1 MKEKLMEENIKEHK
15 APKNRGRLWSFLLI
29 FILLGV
35 TAVVLVREFDIG
47 ALVSLVKNSPR
58 IGFVYCGAAIML
70 LYFTGYA
77 VFMRTASKALGFGI
91 GRFRAA
97 LYSALDFF
105 YTSATPGGCG
115 SPAALTVT
123 MSGDGA
129 PPASASA
136 AVIMQT
142 IVFRIVLLLLGS
154 VSGALLFTGY
164 FGTDRL
170 FRTVFIIGAG
180 ATVFVTFLFV
190 LALFFTGVTKRVG
203 LLFIGIGAKFRF
215 VKDKAATSARF
226 TESLGEYRAAAKT
239 LKSSR
244 GLLGR
249 LLLATLMQRCA
260 LFSVPYFTY
269 LSLGG
274 GEKSFIYIFFLQI
287 GVSVA
292 VDSLPIPGGIGLNE
306 YVSFLLYESLYP
318 TSETAAAAMLLN
330 RAIVYYIPLILTGVI
345 TVIRSGLTTLFRKR
359 KETT

>member
-1 MKEKLMEENIKEHK
+1 MEENIKENK
-15 APKNRGRLWSFLLI
+15 KQNKNRGRLWSFLLI
-29 FILLGV
+29 FALLAV
-35 TAVVLVREFDIG
+35 TAVVIMREFDVR
-47 ALVSLVKNSPR
+47 ALIDQVKGSPR

-70 LYFTGYA
+70 VYFGGYA

-129 PPASASA
+129 PSASASA

-142 IVFRIVLLLLGS
+142 IVFRIVLLLLGT
-154 VSGALLFTGY
+154 VSGTLLFTGY

-180 ATVFVTFLFV
+180 VTVFVTFLFV
-190 LALFFTGVTKRVG
+190 LALFFTGITKRVG

-215 VKDKAATSARF
+215 IKDKEATSARF
-226 TESLGEYRAAAKT
+226 VESLGEYRAAAKT
-239 LKSSR
+239 LKNSR
-244 GLLGR
+244 GFLGK
-249 LLLATLMQRCA
+249 LLLATLVQRAA

-269 LSLGG
+269 LSFGG
-274 GEKSFIYIFFLQI
+274 GDKSFIYIFFLQI

-306 YVSFLLYESLYP
+306 YVSYLLYESLYP
-318 TSETAAAAMLLN
+318 TNETAAAAMLLN

-345 TVIRSGLTTLFRKR
+345 TVLRSGFRAVFRGR
-359 KETT
+359 KERT

>member
-1 MKEKLMEENIKEHK
+1 MEENIKEHK

-70 LYFTGYA
+70 LYFSGYA

-115 SPAALTVT
+115 SPAALT
-123 MSGDGA
+123 
-129 PPASASA
+129 
-136 AVIMQT
+136 VIMQT

-249 LLLATLMQRCA
+249 LLLETLVQRCA